1 MNKYQKKKEKTTRY
15 KRMIY
20 DCFTEVR
27 KSTIDKT
34 CSMSKEYE
42 YKYSSAYFFRISVI
56 RYLENKG
63 YSVKQI
69 NDLMDLYSAILAV
82 GFMGS
87 VAININLDRIQQM
100 IDDLKE
106 KEHE

>member
-42 YKYSSAYFFRISVI
+42 YEYSSAFLFRIKVI
-56 RYLENKG
+56 NYLKDKG
-63 YSVKQI
+63 YSIKQI
-69 NDLMDLYSAILAV
+69 DDLMGVYSATLAV

-87 VAININLDRIQQM
+87 IAININLDKIQRM
-100 IDDLKE
+100 IDNLKE
-106 KEHE
+106 KKHE